1 MTFGVARKLT
11 LFGVA
16 IAFAAVAGCAGGPSL
31 RSVSKPSDSKRQYLG
46 LKKVAVLPINNIG
59 GDKGAE
65 DQAMGIIVS
74 ELNISGMFEEVEDP
88 RYVGSV
94 LKALKLRKIDELD
107 LETVQK
113 MGSEMNAQ
121 AILFGD
127 IHAWGLGE
135 GDGAAMHVSLTLT
148 LMDTQTGKPLWI
160 GNGADRASF
169 TWSRALGLNEGPAAL
184 EVAREV
190 VVSLMGRMNKEI
202 SQHREQELARIKDE
216 EASKLQA
223 AAEAEKRRLEE
234 MMEQEEEQ
242 EKEKGQ

>member
-1 MTFGVARKLT
+1 MTIRVARKLT
-11 LFGVA
+11 LIGIA
-16 IAFAAVAGCAGGPSL
+16 IAFVTIPGCAGAPTL
-31 RSVSKPSDSKRQYLG
+31 RSVSKPSESKRQYLG

-74 ELNISGMFEEVEDP
+74 ELNISGTFEEVEDP

-94 LKALKLRKIDELD
+94 LKALKLRKVDELD

-135 GDGAAMHVSLTLT
+135 GDAAAMHVSITLT

-160 GNGADRASF
+160 GNGAERASF

-184 EVAREV
+184 EVARKV
-190 VVSLMGRMNKEI
+190 IVSLVEKMNKEI
-202 SQHREQELARIKDE
+202 TRNREQELDRIKAE
-216 EASKLQA
+216 EASKLKA

-234 MMEQEEEQ
+234 MLQQEEGQ
-242 EKEKGQ
+242 EK